1 MIRVS
6 FRTDFKILV
15 HILDGTCIFFIV
27 IEANAKYKGLTCPIS
42 KPIQVIMSHIRQ
54 SSLVTMC
61 HHLNDLTTPK
71 KVYFVIDCSRDGKGI
86 LYCNIISIYA
96 PLLQRKKRVMLVAHH
111 CMF

>member
-42 KPIQVIMSHIRQ
+42 KPISYY
-54 SSLVTMC
+54 VTYSAKFIG
-61 HHLNDLTTPK
+61 NNVSP
-71 KVYFVIDCSRDGKGI
+71 S
-86 LYCNIISIYA
+86 
-96 PLLQRKKRVMLVAHH
+96 Q
-111 CMF
+111 